1 MGRLVVFMGVL
12 AAGCLVDNP
21 LFSDK
26 GGGET
31 MSGQSSTSGSTSA
44 AETTT
49 GAVTTSTT
57 GSTGA
62 SSTGA
67 MTLDTSDTG
76 VTSDASGAS
85 GTSDTSGT
93 SGSAEEPP
101 YLPGVSS
108 CKEAH
113 KTDPALPSGIYRVDV
128 EGRAQTVD
136 LYCDMD
142 VVGGGWTLVGRSVAM
157 AGGDFGWSSQRGA
170 VEDDSGPYSLGIAA
184 LGISFSE
191 LLVGDRGEGKS
202 WGENAFVLSGVP
214 VGFVDMFQES
224 ELTLGLASLP
234 SNVCPATEDVLML
247 RYAGWTALVEVFW
260 LRDMPYD
267 DFNYGLLAGGFG
279 LFYDDLNDME
289 ACWRTGK
296 LSTKQGMIMVR

>member
-1 MGRLVVFMGVL
+1 MGRLVVLIGVL

-31 MSGQSSTSGSTSA
+31 MSGESSTGGSTSA

-49 GAVTTSTT
+49 GVTTSTT
-57 GSTGA
+57 SSTGA

-67 MTLDTSDTG
+67 MTLDTSYTG
-76 VTSDASGAS
+76 VTSVTSDTSD
-85 GTSDTSGT
+85 TSDTSGT

-101 YLPGVSS
+101 YLPGVFS

-247 RYAGWTALVEVFW
+247 RYAGRTALVEVFW

-267 DFNYGLLAGGFG
+267 GKYYGLQAGGFD
-279 LFYDDLNDME
+279 LFYHDLDDME

-296 LSTKQGMIMVR
+296 MSTKQGMIMVR